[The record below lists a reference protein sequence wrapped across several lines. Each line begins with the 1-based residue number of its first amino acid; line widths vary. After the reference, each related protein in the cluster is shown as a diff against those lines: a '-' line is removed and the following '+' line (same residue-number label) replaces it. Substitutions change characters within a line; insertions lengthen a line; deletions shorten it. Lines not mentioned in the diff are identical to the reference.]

1 MTKKIKALITSPLK
15 DEYNVRVIDDT
26 LDEFKNIIKTRT
38 IEAVKVFKNVI
49 CLIDED
55 GKLKRKEPNFFLK
68 DDAYEHISDIVVGTA
83 IFVGVASESFRS
95 LSEEETRDVLQYLKK
110 YKILDDLTKERKK
123 RSYIVSGIGGSIQ
136 YHRLLRNMSIKELA
150 DKLNVT
156 SATISRYEHDLRT
169 PSYSTLLKLSE
180 VLGVHILDL
189 LWNFINY
196 QRLNLKILR

>member
-123 RSYIVSGIGGSIQ
+123 RLYIVSGIGGSIQ

-189 LWNFINY
+189 L
-196 QRLNLKILR
+196 